1 MKFISTLAF
10 AASLAYAN
18 PRPSTSNGA
27 LYFLD
32 SDPQG
37 ASVVSF
43 SIGKHGMLRDPQR
56 TPSGGNGLI
65 GMNMNGTVKMDPLF
79 SQSSIVVSGN
89 LLFTVNAGSNTL
101 AAFHIPEND
110 PVHPVLL
117 GKPADTVGT
126 TPNTVA
132 YSPKNKIAC
141 VANTGTNPGVQCFT
155 VSSKKGLKPTG
166 SLKPLPV
173 QGQTNPITGPPNTV
187 SNVLFNPS
195 ETALFVTLKG
205 DGMNDGYVYAY
216 KVSDGIVSDEAV
228 ASRPMNLPVAFGM
241 SFYSD
246 DSAVIVTPAYGAAF
260 VSIDENLNVVT
271 EYNITIPG
279 QMATCWSVASEDSG
293 SVYLLDAG
301 VPSITSLNTENMA
314 IENTLPGYEMGMGN
328 FDGTIAGS
336 KLYVLQAAPAIAVF
350 DLEDPSCDPEVTYLS
365 GLGERA
371 SWIGMAVYT

>member
-10 AASLAYAN
+10 AASLAYAT
-18 PRPSTSNGA
+18 PKPSTSNGA

-43 SIGKHGMLRDPQR
+43 SIGKNGMLRDPQR
-56 TPSGGNGLI
+56 TPTGGNGLI
-65 GMNMNGTVKMDPLF
+65 GMNVNGTVKMDPLF

-101 AAFHIPEND
+101 AAFHIPKDD

-155 VSSKKGLKPTG
+155 VSRKNGLKPMG

-187 SNVLFNPS
+187 SNILFNPS

-205 DGMNDGYVYAY
+205 DGMSDGYVYAY
-216 KVSDGIVSDEAV
+216 KVNDGTVSDEAV
-228 ASRPMNLPVAFGM
+228 ASRPANLPVAFGM

-246 DSAVIVTPAYGAAF
+246 DAAVIVTPAYGAAF
-260 VSIDENLNVVT
+260 VSINENFNVVT

-279 QMATCWSVASEDSG
+279 QMATCWSVASKDSD
-293 SVYLLDAG
+293 SVYLLDTG
-301 VPSITSLNTENMA
+301 VPSITSLKTETMA
-314 IENTLPGYEMGMGN
+314 IGDTLPGYEMGMGN
-328 FDGTIAGS
+328 FDGAIAGS
-336 KLYVLQAAPAIAVF
+336 KLYALQAAPAIAVF
-350 DLEDPSCDPEVTYLS
+350 DLEDPSCDPEVTDLS

-371 SWIGMAVYT
+371 SWIGMAVYA